1 MNHDNSDVILIAEN
15 GGKTIVKTS
24 VIGILTNVVLAAFKA
39 VLALFVN
46 SIALL
51 LDAVNNLSDA
61 LSSVVT
67 IIGEKFA
74 SKTPDKKHPMGYGRI
89 EYLSSMII
97 AGLVLYAGITSLVES
112 IKKIINPSEASYTT
126 VSIVVIGVAVVI
138 KFMLGQ
144 YVKRQGKKVNS
155 TALIASGSDSLFD
168 SILSLSVFIS
178 AIIFMKWGISL
189 EAYVGVVISIFMIKA
204 GIEMMISTV
213 DDLIGHRADKKVT
226 SKVKDI
232 LDEEDAVLGVYDLA
246 LFNYG
251 PNSYYASAHVELKDT
266 MNVSQVDKLTRKLQ
280 YKLYKKTGIVLI
292 ALGVYSFNTQD
303 EEARNIRENVEK
315 KVMSN
320 DWALQIHGFY
330 ADTKNKILRFD
341 VVLSFDVDRKESL
354 EIIKSEIE
362 SLYPDYQVQIVPDLD
377 LWDSFKE
384 II

>member
-1 MNHDNSDVILIAEN
+1 MNHDNSDVISMAESR
-15 GGKTIVKTS
+15 GKTIVKTS

-51 LDAVNNLSDA
+51 LDSVNNLSDA

-138 KFMLGQ
+138 KFILGR
-144 YVKRQGKKVNS
+144 YVKRQGEKVNS
-155 TALIASGSDSLFD
+155 TALIASGADSLFD
-168 SILSLSVFIS
+168 SILSLSVFLS
-178 AIIFMKWGISL
+178 AIVFMKWGISL
-189 EAYVGVVISIFMIKA
+189 EAYVGVVISIIMIKA
-204 GIEMMISTV
+204 GIEMMITTV
-213 DDLIGHRADKKVT
+213 DDLIGHRADKDIT
-226 SKVKDI
+226 SKVKEV
-232 LDEEDAVLGVYDLA
+232 LSTEEDVLGVYDLA

-251 PNSYYASAHVELKDT
+251 PNKYYASAHVELNDT
-266 MNVSQVDKLTRKLQ
+266 MNVREVDKITRRLQ
-280 YKLYKKTGIVLI
+280 YKLYKETGIVLI
-292 ALGVYSFNTQD
+292 ALGVYSFNT
-303 EEARNIRENVEK
+303 ENEKANKIRKDVEK
-315 KVMSN
+315 KVMSH
-320 DWALQIHGFY
+320 DWALQVHGFY
-330 ADTKNKILRFD
+330 LDTEKKILRFD
-341 VVLSFDVDRKESL
+341 VVLSFEVDRKESL
-354 EIIKSEIE
+354 DKIKAEIE

-377 LWDSFKE
+377 L
-384 II
+384 

>member
-1 MNHDNSDVILIAEN
+1 M
-15 GGKTIVKTS
+15 
-24 VIGILTNVVLAAFKA
+24 
-39 VLALFVN
+39 FVN

-51 LDAVNNLSDA
+51 LDAVNNISDA

-67 IIGEKFA
+67 IVGEKFA
-74 SKTPDKKHPMGYGRI
+74 SKASDKKHPMGYGRI
-89 EYLSSMII
+89 EYLSAMIT

-112 IKKIINPSEASYTT
+112 IKKIIKPSEVSYTIL
-126 VSIVVIGVAVVI
+126 SIVVIGVAVVI

-315 KVMSN
+315 RVMSH
-320 DWALQIHGFY
+320 DWALQVHGFY

-354 EIIKSEIE
+354 EILKSEIE

-377 LWDSFKE
+377 L
-384 II
+384 